1 MKNRLNFFEKEISS
15 KIKGAFRVWESNA
28 SPIPHFNVSVFL
40 HAINDG
46 KVVHL
51 ITNKFGALPLVKME
65 VTDKDAETSKKVK
78 FEIETTAAQ

>member
-1 MKNRLNFFEKEISS
+1 MNI
-15 KIKGAFRVWESNA
+15 
-28 SPIPHFNVSVFL
+28 SVFL

-78 FEIETTAAQ
+78 FEIETTAAQRCFRYKMGFNDASDRMRTLLGLSSRKY